1 MKLLGVKMAEETKK
15 GHYRECEIA
24 GVRYLV
30 WSPPPGSVE
39 EGQPFPFCAFPADD
53 VEAAKKKWPFVPTE
67 TDETKESVFYHTGNG
82 FYHTG
87 NGEFSF
93 SLDHEDDIWR
103 KDYEA
108 ARRFAWH
115 NHALLSM
122 CKKYEEMLAVCGGR
136 LLEPEAKA
144 LEALD
149 KLRDN
154 LRALADLKIKK
165 LPHLDVV
172 FIPQPKPYGDV

>member
-1 MKLLGVKMAEETKK
+1 MTDETKK
-15 GHYRECEIA
+15 GHYRECEIL
-24 GVRYLV
+24 GVRHLV
-30 WSPPPGSVE
+30 WVPPPGSVE
-39 EGQPFPFCAFPADD
+39 EGQPFPFCAFPADES
-53 VEAAKKKWPFVPTE
+53 EAAKKKWPCGPTE
-67 TDETKESVFYHTGNG
+67 EE
-82 FYHTG
+82 
-87 NGEFSF
+87 
-93 SLDHEDDIWR
+93 IWR

-108 ARRFAWH
+108 ARQFAWH
-115 NHALLSM
+115 AHGLLSM
-122 CKKYEEMLAVCGGR
+122 CEKYETMLAVCGGR

-165 LPHLDVV
+165 LPHRDAV

>member
-1 MKLLGVKMAEETKK
+1 MTNETKK
-15 GHYRECEIA
+15 GQWRECEIA
-24 GVRYLV
+24 GVSHLV
-30 WSPPPGSVE
+30 WVPPPGSVK
-39 EGQPFPFCAFPADD
+39 EGQPFPFCAVPVPFCAVPAD
-53 VEAAKKKWPFVPTE
+53 E

-87 NGEFSF
+87 KGEFSF

-108 ARRFAWH
+108 ARQFAWH

-172 FIPQPKPYGDV
+172 FIPQPKPYGDM